1 MDLEKIVREL
11 IDYPREA
18 NWFEFKESWYEA
30 NGIGE
35 YISSLS
41 GVWISCLGSEQ

>member
-18 NWFEFKESWYEA
+18 NWFEFKEKRYEP

-41 GVWISCLGSEQ
+41 NVAAL

>member
-18 NWFEFKESWYEA
+18 NWFEFKENWSEP

-41 GVWISCLGSEQ
+41 GALSRKSTN

>member
-18 NWFEFKESWYEA
+18 NWFEFKENWYEPM
-30 NGIGE
+30 
-35 YISSLS
+35 
-41 GVWISCLGSEQ
+41 C